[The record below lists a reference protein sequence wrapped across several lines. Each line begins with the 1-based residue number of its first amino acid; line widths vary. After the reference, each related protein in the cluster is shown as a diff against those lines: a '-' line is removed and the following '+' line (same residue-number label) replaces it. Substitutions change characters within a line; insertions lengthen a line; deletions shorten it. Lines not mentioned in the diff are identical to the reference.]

1 VTRLVAAAGPGA
13 LYFAACFAAGAVM
26 GPLRVLLL
34 EPRIGMAAAAVV
46 EAPLILAVAALSGRA
61 VLRRWPAVSPLAIG
75 VVGLALLLAAE
86 AALAAA
92 LDRPSPFAPPRLLA
106 EWIGLGLKLAF
117 ALMPALLA
125 RRA

>member
-1 VTRLVAAAGPGA
+1 VTRLFAAAAPGA

-34 EPRIGMAAAAVV
+34 EPRIGMAAAVAV
-46 EAPLILAVAALSGRA
+46 EAPLILAVAALSARA
-61 VLRRWPAVSPLAIG
+61 VLRRWPEASPLAVG
-75 VVGLALLLAAE
+75 VAGLMLLLAAE

-92 LDRPSPFAPPRLLA
+92 LDRPSPFDPPRSLA

>member
-1 VTRLVAAAGPGA
+1 MTRLAAALPPGA
-13 LYFAACFAAGAVM
+13 LYFAACFAAGAVL

-34 EPRIGMAAAAVV
+34 EPRLGMAASVAL
-46 EAPLILAVAALSGRA
+46 EAPLMLAVAALSARA
-61 VLRRWPAVSPLAIG
+61 VLRRWPGVSPLAVG
-75 VVGLALLLAAE
+75 VVGLTLLLAAE

-92 LDRPSPFAPPRLLA
+92 LARPSPFDPPRLLA
-106 EWIGLGLKLAF
+106 EWLGLGLKLAF